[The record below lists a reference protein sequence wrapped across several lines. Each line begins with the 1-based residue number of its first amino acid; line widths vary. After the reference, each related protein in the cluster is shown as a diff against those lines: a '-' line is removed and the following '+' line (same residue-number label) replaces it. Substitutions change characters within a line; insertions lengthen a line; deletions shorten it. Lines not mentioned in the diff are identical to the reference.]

1 MIAVDETF
9 LSLIFY
15 PATSPPEDPN
25 TGKSITRL
33 RERIEFLID
42 GWNAARENIIV
53 PTPVITE
60 FLYLAGDRASDYLA
74 ELENN
79 SIFKAADFD
88 KLAAVELAALH
99 NKYAPTKSKR
109 KRRSKGKDE
118 TWAKINF
125 DRQIVAICK
134 TKDVKLMYS
143 DDNGLRTFAKRNG
156 IEVIG
161 TWELPEPP
169 VDSQMTLDEVIERE
183 ENAAATDEGGSQPE
197 NKQGS
202 KGRMFALDEDV

>member
-15 PATSPPEDPN
+15 PEAKPPNDPA
-25 TGKSITRL
+25 TGKPIVRL

-42 GWNAARENIIV
+42 GWEAARETVLV

-60 FLYLAGDRASDYLA
+60 FLYLARESAADYLA

-79 SIFKAADFD
+79 SVFQSGDFD

-99 NKYAPTKSKR
+99 NKYAPTKAKR

-134 TKDVKLMYS
+134 TKKVTTIYS
-143 DDNGLRTFAKRNG
+143 DDDGLRTFAERNG
-156 IEVIG
+156 INVIS
-161 TWELPEPP
+161 TWELTEPP
-169 VDSQMTLDEVIERE
+169 EDPQMTLDDVITRE
-183 ENAAATDEGGSQPE
+183 EAAKATDEGGPS
-197 NKQGS
+197 KSGS
-202 KGRMFALDEDV
+202 

>member
-1 MIAVDETF
+1 MIGVDETF

-15 PATSPPEDPN
+15 PDAIPPDDP
-25 TGKSITRL
+25 ITHKPIVRL
-33 RERIEFLID
+33 NERIEFLVE
-42 GWNAARENIIV
+42 GWHAAREEIIV

-60 FLYLAGDRASDYLA
+60 FLYLARDRASDYLS

-99 NKYAPTKSKR
+99 NKFAPTKSKR

-134 TKDVKLMYS
+134 TKGVKTIYS
-143 DDNGLRTFAKRNG
+143 DDDGLRTFAKRNG
-156 IEVIG
+156 IEVVG

-169 VDSQMTLDEVIERE
+169 ADAQMTLDEVIERE
-183 ENAAATDEGGSQPE
+183 VTARATDEGGPQSEIKPSP
-197 NKQGS
+197 KVR
-202 KGRMFALDEDV
+202 KIVLDQDI

>member
-15 PATSPPEDPN
+15 PDAIPPEDPN
-25 TGKSITRL
+25 THRPITRL
-33 RERIEFLID
+33 KERIDFLVE
-42 GWNAARENIIV
+42 GWQAARETITV

-60 FLYLAGDRASDYLA
+60 FLYLAGDRASDYLS

-79 SIFKAADFD
+79 SVFKSADFD

-99 NKYAPTKSKR
+99 NKFGATKAKR

-134 TKDVKLMYS
+134 TKGVKTIYS
-143 DDNGLRTFAKRNG
+143 DDGGLRTFAERNG
-156 IEVIG
+156 IDVIS
-161 TWELPEPP
+161 TWEIPEPP
-169 VDSQMTLDEVIERE
+169 ADAQMTLDEMIERE
-183 ENAAATDEGGSQPE
+183 QATTATDEGELMPKL
-197 NKQGS
+197 KQGR
-202 KGRMFALDEDV
+202 KFALGEEEV